1 MIPVFFWAGVI
12 QLFNDFLQA
21 LTADD
26 ADALIIPGGF
36 GAAKNLCNFAH
47 QGVETADLKANEDV
61 AAAINSF
68 KGKFFKKRW

>member
-1 MIPVFFWAGVI
+1 MI
-12 QLFNDFLQA
+12 LQA

-47 QGVETADLKANEDV
+47 QGVETADLKANQDV

-68 KGKFFKKRW
+68 KGKL

>member
-1 MIPVFFWAGVI
+1 MNKGNTFNLGSSL
-12 QLFNDFLQA
+12 QLFNDILQA

-47 QGVETADLKANEDV
+47 QGVETADLKANQDV

-68 KGKFFKKRW
+68 KGIF

>member
-1 MIPVFFWAGVI
+1 MNKGNTFNLGSSL
-12 QLFNDFLQA
+12 QLFNDILQA

-68 KGKFFKKRW
+68 KGIF